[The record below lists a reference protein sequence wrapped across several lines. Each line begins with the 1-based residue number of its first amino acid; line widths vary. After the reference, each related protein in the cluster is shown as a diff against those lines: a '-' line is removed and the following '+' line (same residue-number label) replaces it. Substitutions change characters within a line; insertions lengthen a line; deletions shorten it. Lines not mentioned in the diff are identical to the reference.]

1 MALKAATEAV
11 PAPIIRYGTCS
22 GTDGA
27 AAENL
32 PGILWKEVTLF
43 IKIWVR
49 LIAWGL
55 WIMGNS
61 NKKGV
66 YSNNKVSHI

>member
-32 PGILWKEVTLF
+32 PGILGKAGISF
-43 IKIWVR
+43 IEKIE
-49 LIAWGL
+49 
-55 WIMGNS
+55 
-61 NKKGV
+61 
-66 YSNNKVSHI
+66 